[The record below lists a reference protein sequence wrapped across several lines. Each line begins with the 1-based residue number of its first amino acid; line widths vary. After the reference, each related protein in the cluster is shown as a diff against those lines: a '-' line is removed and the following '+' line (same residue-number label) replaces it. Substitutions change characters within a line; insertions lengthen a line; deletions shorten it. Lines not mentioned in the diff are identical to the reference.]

1 MTLPPHAADNAAEPS
16 PSGTTTD
23 SGAAIHDTSPTEER
37 DWLTTVEV
45 ARDYHLSVGT
55 LRYWRHIGYGPASF
69 TLGRRKVVYRRADMD
84 AWIAEQERHT
94 RRGGT
99 TAA

>member
-1 MTLPPHAADNAAEPS
+1 M
-16 PSGTTTD
+16 
-23 SGAAIHDTSPTEER
+23 
-37 DWLTTVEV
+37 LTTLE
-45 ARDYHLSVGT
+45 AAQLYRIKAGT

-69 TLGRRKVVYRRADMD
+69 RLGPRKVFYRREEFD

-99 TAA
+99 MAA

>member
-1 MTLPPHAADNAAEPS
+1 MFDHEPATPADATPHRHRRE
-16 PSGTTTD
+16 
-23 SGAAIHDTSPTEER
+23 
-37 DWLTTVEV
+37 DWLTTAEL
-45 ARDYHLSVGT
+45 AHEYKLTVGT

-69 TLGRRKVVYRRADMD
+69 ALGRKIVYRRTDVEE
-84 AWIAEQERHT
+84 WIADQEQRT

>member
-1 MTLPPHAADNAAEPS
+1 MPDHEPS
-16 PSGTTTD
+16 TTPTD
-23 SGAAIHDTSPTEER
+23 ITAPRNRRE
-37 DWLTTVEV
+37 DWLTTAEM
-45 ARDYHLSVGT
+45 AHEYKFNAGT

-69 TLGRRKVVYRRADMD
+69 ALGRKIVYRRSDVE
-84 AWIAEQERHT
+84 AWITEQEQHT